1 MQGSKMKKLWM
12 AAAALAL
19 AALPALGAEATF
31 ERTLQVSGRVE
42 LSVATGSGNIHLT
55 RGSGNQVHIWGKVKS
70 GWGGSEE
77 KVKEIAANPPIEQT
91 GSIIRIGA
99 RHMELHNISIDYE
112 IQAPQNTFLDA
123 SSGSGNVTVEGVGEN
138 AKLSAGSGD
147 IHATGLHG
155 GFSAET
161 GSGNIYAEQ
170 MGEGFVKAE
179 TGSGNLELRNLR
191 GGLHAEAGSGNIKAG
206 GAPTGDWKL
215 EAGSG
220 NIDLWIGN
228 AAVTLDASTGSGSI
242 HTDQEMLTH
251 GSSDHHH
258 VEGKINGG
266 GPTVRVETGSG
277 DVRVH

>member
-1 MQGSKMKKLWM
+1 MKKLWM

-42 LSVATGSGNIHLT
+42 LSVATGSGNIHIT
-55 RGSGNQVHIWGKVKS
+55 RGAGNQVHIWGKVKS

-77 KVKEIAANPPIEQT
+77 KVKEIAAHPPIEQT
-91 GSIIRIGA
+91 GSIVRIGA

-112 IQAPQNTFLDA
+112 IQAPENVFLDA
-123 SSGSGNVTVEGVGEN
+123 SSGSGNVAVDGVGEN
-138 AKLSAGSGD
+138 AKLSTGSGN
-147 IHATGLHG
+147 IHATGLHA
-155 GFSAET
+155 GFAVET

-170 MGEGFVKAE
+170 TGEGFVKAG

-191 GGLHAEAGSGNIKAG
+191 GGLHAETGSGNIKVG

-215 EAGSG
+215 VAGSG

-228 AAVTLDASTGSGSI
+228 APVTLEASTGSGSI
-242 HTDQEMLTH
+242 HTDQEMTTN

-258 VEGKINGG
+258 VSGKINGG

-277 DVRVH
+277 DIRVH